1 MKSIKINDLAYKE
14 ALRLAEKYNIIDLD
28 KISQSIEEMQRK
40 EILENTNV
48 KFKIMASS
56 IEELRLEGESPCQMV
71 MRLAF
76 EKGIDIASRQKSDLV
91 ISADTIVVLDN
102 TVLGKPKD
110 EIEARKMITS
120 LSGRTHQVITGISL
134 INLDN
139 NKKIIDYV
147 ISNVKFKNLSEEDIN
162 DYIRTKE
169 SLDKAGA
176 YGIQGYGAL
185 LVEEIQ
191 GDYFNIVGLPISR
204 LSDLLKKY
212 FNINLFMEGDVSE

>member
-1 MKSIKINDLAYKE
+1 M
-14 ALRLAEKYNIIDLD
+14 NIILA
-28 KISQSIEEMQRK
+28 SASPRRK
-40 EILENTNV
+40 EILENASV
-48 KFKIMASS
+48 KFEVMASC
-56 IEELRLEGESPCQMV
+56 IEELTLDGESPCQMV

-76 EKGIDIASRQKSDLV
+76 EKGMDIASRKKSDLI
-91 ISADTIVVLDN
+91 ISADTIVVIDN
-102 TVLGKPKD
+102 TVLGKPEN

-162 DYIRTKE
+162 DYTYKQSYERTRE
-169 SLDKAGA
+169 SFDKAGA

-185 LVEEIQ
+185 LVDEIQ

-204 LSDLLKKY
+204 LSDLLKKH